1 MAELMRRSR
10 WEGWV
15 RLAIILLILN
25 GLFNLLQGFFALIG
39 SNTYSAV
46 VDGSLVPLDLT
57 LWGWWNIIVGIVLIA
72 AGIALTGGSL
82 WARVITVIAASLS
95 AITQLLLMPTQPWS
109 ALIVFVVDVLI
120 IYAVAAHGRVKS
132 DDR

>member
-1 MAELMRRSR
+1 MPEVKQGSR

-15 RLAIILLILN
+15 RFAIVVLILN

-46 VDGSLVPLDLT
+46 VDGSLVHLDLT
-57 LWGWWNIIVGIVLIA
+57 VWGWWNIVVGFVLIV

-82 WARVITVIAASLS
+82 WARVVAVIAASLS
-95 AITQLLLMPTQPWS
+95 AITHLLLIPTQPWPLEVLS
-109 ALIVFVVDVLI
+109 KLMVVTVL
-120 IYAVAAHGRVKS
+120 A
-132 DDR
+132 

>member
-1 MAELMRRSR
+1 MRRSR

-132 DDR
+132 DHR

>member
-1 MAELMRRSR
+1 MPEVKRGSR

-15 RLAIILLILN
+15 RFAIVVLILN

-57 LWGWWNIIVGIVLIA
+57 VWGWWNIVVGFVLIV

-82 WARVITVIAASLS
+82 WARVVAVIAASLS
-95 AITQLLLMPTQPWS
+95 AITHLFLIPTQPWS
-109 ALIVFVVDVLI
+109 AVIVVVVDVLI

-132 DDR
+132 EAR

>member
-132 DDR
+132 DHR

>member
-1 MAELMRRSR
+1 MAELIRRSR